1 MKKAEQLM
9 KRMKQAGL
17 EPNVVTYGTLMLGY
31 TSVHDTTAL
40 LRTFEE
46 LKKAGIKP
54 NATIFTLLIRTFG
67 QQEKFNDALSWFK
80 MMVES
85 GCCADQR
92 SRAAL
97 MDACQTREQ
106 KEQVLEYFGT
116 LD

>member
-46 LKKAGIKP
+46 LKKASGR
-54 NATIFTLLIRTFG
+54 LVSRRSSMM
-67 QQEKFNDALSWFK
+67 LSL
-80 MMVES
+80 
-85 GCCADQR
+85 GLR
-92 SRAAL
+92 
-97 MDACQTREQ
+97 
-106 KEQVLEYFGT
+106 
-116 LD
+116 